1 MSLPVSY
8 QIPCSPVVSETEE
21 KKSRFICW
29 LGPVQD
35 KAAFQQQLD
44 SVRAQYPD
52 ATHHCT
58 ALVIG
63 NPANPEVMQSDDDG
77 EPGGSAG
84 RPMLELLLKQE
95 VGNVGAIVTRYFGG
109 TKLGVGG
116 LMRAYRGAVGAA
128 LKAAELQPFVPVRR
142 VSVACD
148 FAQESRLRFLVGQ
161 YRGHCEDADYSNGVT
176 VLLQL
181 PEDQWPPLQQQ
192 LLAEGFTLIKG
203 AE

>member
-1 MSLPVSY
+1 VSY
-8 QIPCSPVVSETEE
+8 QIPCSPVVTETEE

-29 LGPVQD
+29 LGPATD
-35 KAAFQQQLD
+35 KAAFL
-44 SVRAQYPD
+44 RALASARSQYPD
-52 ATHHCT
+52 ASHHCS

-63 NPANPEVMQSDDDG
+63 NPANPEIMQSDDDG

-128 LKAAELQPFVPVRR
+128 LQQAELRRHVALVRWKIH
-142 VSVACD
+142 CD
-148 FAQESRLRFLVGQ
+148 FSQEARLRFLAGQ
-161 YRGHCEDADYSNGVT
+161 SGGQCSDVDYGNGVHLT
-176 VLLQL
+176 LTL
-181 PEDQWPPLQQQ
+181 PEDQWAALKVKLQ
-192 LLAEGFTLIKG
+192 AEGFGIDRDTTV
-203 AE
+203 

>member
-1 MSLPVSY
+1 MNFLVSY
-8 QIPCSPVVSETEE
+8 QIPCSPVVTETEE

-29 LGPVQD
+29 LGPVTD
-35 KAAFQQQLD
+35 KAAFL
-44 SVRAQYPD
+44 RELETIRTRYPD
-52 ATHHCT
+52 ASHHCT

-128 LKAAELQPFVPVRR
+128 LQSAVLESHVPLMDLQIT
-142 VSVACD
+142 CD
-148 FAQESRLRFLVGQ
+148 FAGESRLRFLVGQ
-161 YRGHCEDADYSNGVT
+161 HRGHCGDVAYSDQVRIA
-176 VLLQL
+176 VQL
-181 PEDQWPPLQQQ
+181 PEDQWPALQEK
-192 LLAEGFTLIKG
+192 LAPEGFSVCADLS
-203 AE
+203 

>member
-1 MSLPVSY
+1 MSY
-8 QIPCSPVVSETEE
+8 QIPCSPVVAETEE

-44 SVRAQYPD
+44 AVRAQYPD

-58 ALVIG
+58 AVVIG
-63 NPANPEVMQSDDDG
+63 NPSNPEVMQADDDG

-84 RPMLELLLKQE
+84 RPMLELLLKQR

-128 LKAAELQPFVPVRR
+128 LQQADLKPFVPLLQVQ
-142 VSVACD
+142 VTCD
-148 FAQESRLRFLVGQ
+148 FAQESRLRFLAGQ
-161 YRGHCEDADYSNGVT
+161 HQGTCSDADYSEKVSM
-176 VLLQL
+176 QL
-181 PEDQWPPLQQQ
+181 KLPQNHWPALKEQ
-192 LLAEGFTLIKG
+192 LIAEGFKILTD
-203 AE
+203 

>member
-1 MSLPVSY
+1 MSY

-29 LGPVQD
+29 LGPMRD
-35 KAAFQQQLD
+35 KVAFQQQLD
-44 SVRAQYPD
+44 AARARYPD
-52 ATHHCT
+52 ASHHCT

-95 VGNVGAIVTRYFGG
+95 IGNVGAIVTRYFGG

-128 LKAAELQPFVPVRR
+128 LQSVDLKPFIPLLQVQI
-142 VSVACD
+142 ACD
-148 FAQESRLRFLVGQ
+148 FAQESRLRFLATQHLGS
-161 YRGHCEDADYSNGVT
+161 CEETEYSDRVT
-176 VLLQL
+176 LSLSL
-181 PEDQWPPLQQQ
+181 PRDHWPELKER
-192 LLAEGFTLIKG
+192 LLAEAFEIR
-203 AE
+203 AVVE